1 MATNSI
7 IGYSAAGVGLAI
19 IAFSSKISPLLS
31 FLGTKSMIYTIMAG
45 IVLVAG
51 GVAFVLTDSGFSK
64 SSKIKHAA
72 EEVPIYEGEG
82 KKRRIVGYKKVK
94 E

>member
-1 MATNSI
+1 MGTNSI

-19 IAFSSKISPLLS
+19 IAFSNQIAKILT

-45 IVLVAG
+45 VVLVAG
-51 GVAFVLTDSGFSK
+51 GIAFVMSDSGFSK
-64 SSKIKHAA
+64 SGKIKHAA

-82 KKRRIVGYKKVK
+82 KGRRIRA
-94 E
+94 

>member
-1 MATNSI
+1 MGTNSI
-7 IGYSAAGVGLAI
+7 IGYSAAGVGLVV
-19 IAFSSKISPLLS
+19 IALSSQIAKILT

-45 IVLVAG
+45 VVLVAG
-51 GVAFVLTDSGFSK
+51 GVAFVMTDSGFSRSGK
-64 SSKIKHAA
+64 VKHVS

-82 KKRRIVGYKKVK
+82 KSKRIVGYKKVK

>member
-1 MATNSI
+1 MGTGNI
-7 IGYSAAGVGLAI
+7 IGYSAAGVGLAV
-19 IAFSSKISPLLS
+19 IALSSKIVPMLT
-31 FLGTKSMIYTIMAG
+31 FLGAKSMLYTVMAG
-45 IVLVAG
+45 IVLVVG
-51 GVAFVLTDSGFSK
+51 GIAFVLSDSGFSK
-64 SSKIKHAA
+64 SGNVKHIA

>member
-19 IAFSSKISPLLS
+19 IAFSSQLS
-31 FLGTKSMIYTIMAG
+31 KMLTFLGTKSLIYTVMAG
-45 IVLVAG
+45 VVLVAG
-51 GVAFVLTDSGFSK
+51 GIAFVMTDSGFSRSGK
-64 SSKIKHAA
+64 VKHAA

-82 KKRRIVGYKKVK
+82 KSKRIVGYKKVK